1 MTYRTRFL
9 AASGLWALAVTAA
22 LLAGTLAVR
31 DRVPDP
37 LASHWGFSGAPDGS
51 TSFAGLLAVQLIS
64 WLVIA
69 LVAVAVGA
77 RGAQRRALRAS
88 TAAILGAGAVFVIGL
103 SALTTWAN
111 LDAAD
116 WRQASPLPVWQVL
129 PVLAGTALGGWLGWW
144 VGNRGPDARPA
155 EDDAEVPQLVLK
167 AGQRAVWVS
176 SVRSRTLQVI
186 GAAAVLSAVVPLL
199 AQVWVAALAP
209 ALVGVVLFAL
219 SSARVQVD
227 ERGVS
232 TSFGP
237 LRWPV
242 RRVRIEQIDNARVE
256 TRRALEVGG
265 WGYRVLPHSTAIML
279 RGGECLALELTTG
292 RRFYISVDHAERGAE
307 LVNALVTERSALEGG
322 DL

>member
-9 AASGLWALAVTAA
+9 AASGLWAVAVTAV
-22 LLAGTLAVR
+22 LLAGALAVR

-37 LASHWGFSGAPDGS
+37 VASHWGFSGAPDGS
-51 TSFAGLLAVQLIS
+51 MPFTGLLAVELIT

-69 LVAVAVGA
+69 LVAVATAV
-77 RGAQRRALRAS
+77 RGAQRRAGRAT
-88 TAAILGAGAVFVIGL
+88 TAAVLGAGAVFVVGM

-129 PVLAGTALGGWLGWW
+129 PVLAGAALGGWLGWW
-144 VGNRGPDARPA
+144 AGNRGPDARPEGDDGEVA
-155 EDDAEVPQLVLK
+155 ELVLK
-167 AGQRAVWVS
+167 PGQRAVWVS
-176 SVRSRTLQVI
+176 SVRSRTMLVI
-186 GAAAVLSAVVPLL
+186 GGAAVLSSVVPLL
-199 AQVWVAALAP
+199 AQAWVAAVVSALA
-209 ALVGVVLFAL
+209 GVVVFAL

-227 ERGVS
+227 ERGVH

-242 RRVRIEQIDNARVE
+242 RRIRLEQIDRARVE

-265 WGYRVLPHSTAIML
+265 WGYRVLPNSTAIML
-279 RGGECLALELTTG
+279 RGGECLALRLTSG
-292 RRFYISVDHAERGAE
+292 RDFYISVDHPERGAE
-307 LVNALVTERSALEGG
+307 LVNALITERSAL
-322 DL
+322 